1 MKKLYSTFIAF
12 LAATMTS
19 NAQMKVSS
27 TGTVT
32 MGGTANSTN
41 AQVTIKETESM
52 SDCAGL
58 RINGRG
64 GNGFVKSS
72 LEVFPAVTIS
82 ASHSGITAWSSPSTD
97 YCYGVGGCYYGSTT
111 PANGGAGI
119 YGSSTTFYN
128 MTAGTYAGYFN
139 GNVRVTG
146 SLQGTLL
153 TPSGTSSTSSS
164 AAMLRETPM
173 RAFSVNGSEDES
185 VSDKLQQVQ
194 LLQLSRAPEAN
205 KFTPEEIQ
213 AQKEIIRKA
222 MQSDDEDAKSAKIDD
237 IKVPEQKPQTQLAS
251 IKYGL
256 AADQLKT
263 VYPEL
268 VYEDEYGNVSINYI
282 EMVPLLVQ
290 AVNELKSELAQ
301 VKEKNAAA
309 AKTRTDATAINTAD
323 ETVLS
328 LSQNNPNP
336 FSVST
341 SIEVSVPESVKS
353 ANIFIYDMS
362 GKQMK
367 KLDVADRGTSRITVL
382 GAGLNEGMYIY
393 TLVADGKVAGTKKM
407 ILTK

>member
-1 MKKLYSTFIAF
+1 MKKQIITSITLFTVVLST
-12 LAATMTS
+12 S
-19 NAQMKVSS
+19 AQMKVSS
-27 TGTVT
+27 TGTIT
-32 MGGTANSTN
+32 MGGTTNSTS

-52 SDCAGL
+52 SDSPGL
-58 RINGRG
+58 KIFGRG
-64 GNGFVKSS
+64 ATDAIKSS
-72 LEVFPAVTIS
+72 IEISPAASIS

-97 YCYGVGGCYYGSTT
+97 YCYGVGGCYYGSPT
-111 PANGGAGI
+111 PTNGGAGI
-119 YGSSTTFYN
+119 YGSCNTLYS
-128 MTAGTYAGYFN
+128 MTSGTYAGYFN

-146 SLQGTLL
+146 SIQGTLL
-153 TPSGTSSTSSS
+153 TPSGTSSSSSS
-164 AAMLRETPM
+164 AAMLRETPV
-173 RAFSVNGSEDES
+173 RTFNVNDSDEES

-213 AQKEIIRKA
+213 AQKENIRKA
-222 MQSDDEDAKSAKIDD
+222 MQANDEEGKSVSLDD
-237 IKVPEQKPQTQLAS
+237 IKISEEKPQTQLAGT
-251 IKYGL
+251 KYGL
-256 AADQLKT
+256 AADQLKA

-301 VKEKNAAA
+301 VKGEKEAA
-309 AKTRTDATAINTAD
+309 AKSRSDATAINTAD
-323 ETVLS
+323 ESILS
-328 LSQNNPNP
+328 LSQNTPNP

-353 ANIFIYDMS
+353 ASIFIYDMS
-362 GKQMK
+362 GKQVK